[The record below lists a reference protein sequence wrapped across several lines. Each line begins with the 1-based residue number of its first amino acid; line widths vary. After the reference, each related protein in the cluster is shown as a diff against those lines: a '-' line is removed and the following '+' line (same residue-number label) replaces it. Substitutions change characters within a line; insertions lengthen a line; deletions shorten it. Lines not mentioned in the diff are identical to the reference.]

1 MAVTRLFAFREAL
14 KGITKSSLPFL
25 EKRNPYLFLH
35 AVDLSPYPLDHAV
48 ELRDLRLRVLQ
59 AVSVF
64 ACGSLQL
71 FILVGRS
78 ERSTLGPP

>member
-1 MAVTRLFAFREAL
+1 MTVTRLFAFREAL
-14 KGITKSSLPFL
+14 KGIAKSSRPFL
-25 EKRNPYLFLH
+25 KKCNPYLFLH
-35 AVDLSPYPLDHAV
+35 VLDLSPYPLDHAV
-48 ELRDLRLRVLQ
+48 ELRDLGLCVLK

-78 ERSTLGPP
+78 ERSMLGPP